1 MLKTTRRALIFFV
14 ILITIL
20 PSCFVTSYAD
30 DAPQDLPTEES
41 SAIPKHIQ
49 EFVDI
54 AEANGTYYEL
64 NYTAD
69 SVVSDYVYMEPG
81 YDELTQQLYFEIVF
95 DLPDGYAIY
104 DKAETP
110 YIDGVKVNSDFL
122 ATRPYKVYVTDPLV
136 NYTVLVKIVYE
147 DSMAGT
153 VAKIQNGDASLL
165 DLFDNPVMLMQVV
178 YYALAVFSIIFGT
191 VVAAKSRKHKSKT
204 SNDIANET
212 VAAVNS
218 AGTATKN
225 ELVSAVTSIIL
236 DNIAPVLNA
245 CVRSN
250 TNVVK
255 AIALSNS
262 KSKDAPVTLL
272 DVLSD
277 SSNIDITELL
287 TNLRTEV
294 VAKLKAEEDVRTETL
309 EMLHAIAD
317 TPAVEEPSAISD
329 EQISIY

>member
-1 MLKTTRRALIFFV
+1 MSKFTCRAFVMLLT
-14 ILITIL
+14 LITIL
-20 PSCFVTSYAD
+20 SVCFVTSYAD
-30 DAPQDLPTEES
+30 DTPQDLPTEES
-41 SAIPKHIQ
+41 SAIPSHIQ
-49 EFVDI
+49 TFLDT
-54 AEANGTYYEL
+54 AEANGTWYEL
-64 NYTAD
+64 TYTAD

-81 YDELTQQLYFEIVF
+81 YDELKQQLYFELVF
-95 DLPDGYAIY
+95 DLPDGYTIY
-104 DKAETP
+104 DKEDTP
-110 YIDGVKVNSDFL
+110 YVDGVKINEEYL

-136 NYTVLVKIVYE
+136 NYTVLVKVVYE
-147 DSMAGT
+147 DGIAGL
-153 VAKIQNGDASLL
+153 VAKFQNGDASLL

-178 YYALAVFSIIFGT
+178 YYALAVFSIVFGA

-218 AGTATKN
+218 AGAATKD

-245 CVRSN
+245 CVHSN

-262 KSKDAPVTLL
+262 KAKDAPVTLL

-277 SSNIDITELL
+277 SSNIDIAELL

-294 VAKLKAEEDVRTETL
+294 VAKLKAEEDARAETL
-309 EMLHAIAD
+309 EVLHAIAD
-317 TPAVEEPSAISD
+317 TPVIEEPSAISD